1 MILRN
6 WFWTT
11 PLVAALLGLPSF
23 ALAQQ
28 RVEFQRQKFDRSRFE
43 RPDSSQRPATE
54 APATVPATPEP
65 ATAAAGV
72 APAAEMPTTPPSS
85 AGGSVF
91 DAGGAETTPAPK
103 ADASVFSSNAV
114 LSTSPLPGS
123 SPYPA
128 NATDAEKAVIDA
140 PLLEEIPAKWFD
152 DAKEYAELVELQKK
166 TGACMLVYFK
176 NPFVTNEKGLCSW
189 FEKNIA
195 TDLQWRKAIKN
206 YVKLQIT
213 YIGNAETEAL
223 IAQFRANKTPA
234 FFVVKPG
241 GTIPA
246 RIQLFDYTP
255 NSRPEP
261 REVPAILEAI
271 KTASTPAYAALF

>member
-1 MILRN
+1 MNSRPLFSIL
-6 WFWTT
+6 
-11 PLVAALLGLPSF
+11 PLVAAMLVP
-23 ALAQQ
+23 AAAAQQ

-43 RPDSSQRPATE
+43 RPDSSLRP
-54 APATVPATPEP
+54 P
-65 ATAAAGV
+65 AAAGIAA
-72 APAAEMPTTPPSS
+72 APAAAEPAPVSVAPSAEMPASPAAEFS
-85 AGGSVF
+85 GGSGF
-91 DAGGAETTPAPK
+91 PAAPAAASDSAPPAP
-103 ADASVFSSNAV
+103 SVFSSNAV
-114 LSTSPLPGS
+114 PPSLPPPGG

-128 NATDAEKAVIDA
+128 NATDAEKAAIDA

-152 DAKEYAELVELQKK
+152 DAKDYEALLELQKK

-176 NPFVTNEKGLCSW
+176 NPFVTNEKGLCGW
-189 FEKNIA
+189 FEKNVA

-213 YIGNAETEAL
+213 YIGNEETKAL

-241 GTIPA
+241 GTFPA

-261 REVPAILEAI
+261 RDVATILESI
-271 KTASTPAYAALF
+271 KVNSTPAYAGLF